1 MQLSDWLIFLGSLF
15 FLIGVISILSD
26 RRSRI
31 KAKGDQTLNGR
42 IAFFK
47 SKWQREHAGVVI
59 LPALLVIVLS
69 ALGAVLE
76 LPLLTILA
84 GVVFLTAYLIL
95 RNQMMIYVEANA
107 FETPEGSGRRIHGVR
122 QAEPAKNANASC

>member
-1 MQLSDWLIFLGSLF
+1 MQLSDWFIFLGSLF

-42 IAFFK
+42 IEFFK
-47 SKWQREHAGVVI
+47 SKWQREHAVVAA
-59 LPALLVIVLS
+59 LPALMVITLSVLS
-69 ALGAVLE
+69 VVME
-76 LPLLTILA
+76 LPILTILA

-107 FETPEGSGRRIHGVR
+107 FKPVEQVNRKTTGIPESV
-122 QAEPAKNANASC
+122 